1 MSEIIYICGLE
12 IMFNLKTKKKMKKLI
27 YQMLILSSIFIFI
40 SNSFVSTEGVIVG
53 VQLGFIFYALLM
65 IEKLFIRKIRYDFVS
80 IFLWCNLAGTIL
92 NALIYHANQSILIFY
107 LVLMILSLIIWVVRS
122 LDRADFDN
130 ALIKLFE

>member
-1 MSEIIYICGLE
+1 MLEIIYICGLE

-53 VQLGFIFYALLM
+53 VQWGFIFYAFLM

-80 IFLWCNLAGTIL
+80 MFLWCNLAGTIL

>member
-1 MSEIIYICGLE
+1 MLEIIYICGLE
-12 IMFNLKTKKKMKKLI
+12 IMFNLKIKKKMKKLI

-53 VQLGFIFYALLM
+53 VQWGFIFYAFLM
-65 IEKLFIRKIRYDFVS
+65 IEKLFIHKLPYDFVS

>member
-1 MSEIIYICGLE
+1 
-12 IMFNLKTKKKMKKLI
+12 MKKLI
-27 YQMLILSSIFIFI
+27 YQMLVFISIFIFI
-40 SNSFVSTEGVIVG
+40 ANSFVSTKGVIVG
-53 VQLGFIFYALLM
+53 VQLGFIFYVFLM
-65 IEKLFIRKIRYDFVS
+65 VEKLFIHKLPYDFVT
-80 IFLWCNLAGTIL
+80 IFLWSNLASSIL

>member
-1 MSEIIYICGLE
+1 
-12 IMFNLKTKKKMKKLI
+12 MKKLI

-40 SNSFVSTEGVIVG
+40 SNSFVSTKGVIVG

>member
-1 MSEIIYICGLE
+1 MLEIIYICGLE

-53 VQLGFIFYALLM
+53 VQWGFIFYAFLM
-65 IEKLFIRKIRYDFVS
+65 IEKLFIHKLPYDCVT
-80 IFLWCNLAGTIL
+80 IFLWSNLASSIL
-92 NALIYHANQSILIFY
+92 NVLIYHTEHLVLVFY
-107 LVLMILSLIIWVVRS
+107 LVLMISSLIIWAVRS

-130 ALIKLFE
+130 ALIELFE

>member
-1 MSEIIYICGLE
+1 MLEIIYICGLE

-53 VQLGFIFYALLM
+53 VQWGFIFYAFLM
-65 IEKLFIRKIRYDFVS
+65 IEKLFIHRIPYDFVS
-80 IFLWCNLAGTIL
+80 VFLWCNLAGTIL